1 MRTKVTLAL
10 LFLNVVLFWA
20 IFYLRSD
27 TRVGPDPNL
36 VIGPTANALQGLKIE
51 APGALISLE
60 QREDQ
65 WVLTRPIE
73 WTANDF
79 AVRAILSEINGL
91 RAETTFAVSELAA
104 SGQTLA
110 DYGLEKPA
118 LTLTLLPSASG
129 ATPITLAIGNATQGG
144 NRLYILSPD
153 STRIHVVSRTLAE
166 RLGMSLVELRSEVLF
181 NIPVFEAQTLTV
193 ESSPGQRTLL
203 RRDGERW
210 NIETLQARASRV
222 DTELCLGALGA
233 LRLERFLEAG
243 DNLPG
248 DAFSQPDLRVTVEGN
263 RRRETLLL
271 GRTWAA
277 AGKGE
282 GTTTYV
288 ARMEDDPAR
297 NGTVFLV
304 SMPDAL
310 ISTLRHA
317 QRDLREK
324 RLLEFESAEVSS
336 VLLRSLDGEVQVQ
349 RLDAGGVDSRWQ
361 VIERRGNQPSA
372 PLPAEPARIEAL
384 LRDLGRLAAEDFTN
398 DAPSTV
404 ERENYGL
411 VRPVRSV
418 TLELAGASGQPART
432 VTVQVG
438 SGADHQTYAAVT
450 DRAPVYRVS
459 NEILQATPVAAIEYR
474 SRLVREL
481 PAGAHITHLRLE
493 RIGNGAGVLLDTDV
507 PPPQPKSDVTALA
520 SALRVVRAA
529 TLLETP
535 FAEAGAT
542 VNGTEAPWTYRLETT
557 LALAGGEPQPFV
569 LLFSERLGGT
579 TWVAAAPD
587 QGLVF
592 TLEASLADALFA
604 FTYGPRDSGP
614 PVEQP
619 KP

>member
-51 APGALISLE
+51 VPGAVISLE

-79 AVRAILSEINGL
+79 AVRAILSEVNGL

-110 DYGLEKPA
+110 DYGLDKPS
-118 LTLTLLPSASG
+118 LTLTLQPSAAG
-129 ATPITLAIGNATQGG
+129 AAPIPLAIGNATQGG

-153 STRIHVVSRTLAE
+153 GARIHVVSRTLAE
-166 RLGMSLVELRSEVLF
+166 RLGMSLVDLRSDVLF

-193 ESSPGQRTLL
+193 ESGPGQRTLL

-222 DTELCLGALGA
+222 DTELCLIALGA
-233 LRLERFLEAG
+233 LRLERFVEAA

-271 GRTWAA
+271 GRTWTSATKIDGA
-277 AGKGE
+277 
-282 GTTTYV
+282 TTYV

-304 SMPDAL
+304 SLPDAL
-310 ISTLRHA
+310 VSTLRHA
-317 QRDLREK
+317 QRELREK
-324 RLLEFESAEVSS
+324 RLLEFEPSEVSS

-349 RLDAGGVDSRWQ
+349 RLEANATESRWQ
-361 VIERRGNQPSA
+361 VIERRGNQPT
-372 PLPAEPARIEAL
+372 PPVPAEPRRIEAL
-384 LRDLGRLAAEDFTN
+384 LRDLGRLSAEDFTN
-398 DAPSTV
+398 DAPSAV
-404 ERENYGL
+404 ERETYGL
-411 VRPVRSV
+411 VRPVRAL
-418 TLELAGASGQPART
+418 TLELAGSSRQPARSI
-432 VTVQVG
+432 TVQVG
-438 SGADHQTYAAVT
+438 SGSDHRTYAALA
-450 DRAPVYRVS
+450 DRSPVYRVS
-459 NEILQATPVAAIEYR
+459 SEILQATPVVALEYR
-474 SRLVREL
+474 SRTVREL
-481 PAGAHITHLRLE
+481 PAGARITHLRLE
-493 RIGNGAGVLLDTDV
+493 RIDGSGVLLDADLKAS
-507 PPPQPKSDVTALA
+507 PAPSGSEALA
-520 SALRVVRAA
+520 SALRTVRAA
-529 TLLETP
+529 SLLEAPPSET
-535 FAEAGAT
+535 GIN
-542 VNGTEAPWTYRLETT
+542 VNGADTPWIYRLEAAV
-557 LALAGGEPQPFV
+557 ALEGGEPQALT
-569 LLFSERLGGT
+569 LLFTERLGGT
-579 TWVAAAPD
+579 TWIATIPG
-587 QGLVF
+587 QGPAF
-592 TLEASLADALFA
+592 TLEQNLSDALFA
-604 FTYGPRDSGP
+604 LTYGKRDPGP
-614 PVEQP
+614 PLDQP